1 MRLFIMK
8 LSTFIFLLLL
18 PCSSILAQQVEW
30 LTPLEHDFGDIIH
43 KDPVKIDFRY
53 KNTSEAPMTIDNVR
67 PSCGCTVPDWSYEPL
82 APDSTGTITILFDA
96 KKTGYFRKKVKVY
109 FSNVSKGQ
117 TLWIEGWV
125 EEL

>member
-1 MRLFIMK
+1 MK
-8 LSTFIFLLLL
+8 FCIFFLLLL
-18 PCSSILAQQVEW
+18 LPLSYASAQQVEW
-30 LTPLEHDFGDIIH
+30 LSPMEHDFGDIIH
-43 KDPVKIDFRY
+43 KEPVKVEFRY
-53 KNTSEAPMTIDNVR
+53 KNTSEEPMTIDNVR

-82 APDSTGTITILFDA
+82 ESDSTGIITLIFDA
-96 KKTGYFRKKVKVY
+96 KKTGYFRKKVKVF